1 MRINRQVVGGS
12 ISTLAMFAATAGK
25 IWIGGFLM
33 ALGVAV
39 LYERKK
45 KDISK

>member
-1 MRINRQVVGGS
+1 MRINRTWVGGS
-12 ISTLAMFAATAGK
+12 ISTLAMLTASSGK
-25 IWIGGFLM
+25 VWIGGFLM

-45 KDISK
+45 KGVQ